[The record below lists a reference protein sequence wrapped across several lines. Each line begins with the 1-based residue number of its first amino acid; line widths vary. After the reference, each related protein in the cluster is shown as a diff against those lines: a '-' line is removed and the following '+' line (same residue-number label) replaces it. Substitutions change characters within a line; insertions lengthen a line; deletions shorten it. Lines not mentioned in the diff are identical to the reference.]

1 MGIAKR
7 AFETTGVVDAHS
19 DLKGAPMRP
28 ATCDV
33 RPATC
38 DVRPATLRPAYLG
51 VLLLL
56 LAMLA
61 CSFPIPTLPP
71 ELPGSETVAPGSP
84 RVQVVVATP
93 TPLPDFLIAEAT
105 AEDLLLVNLYA
116 RVNPGVVN
124 IDVAAGVGETAS
136 LFGSGS
142 GFLIDTEGH
151 IVTNHHVVRGADTIW
166 VTFSDGSLREAKVLG
181 TDPFSDLA
189 VLKVEDLPPSAVPLE
204 LGDSDTLQVG
214 QRVIAIGNPFGLQG
228 TMTVGVISAL
238 GRVLPTVTT
247 ATGGSFSNPEI
258 IQTDAAI
265 NPGNSGGPLL
275 DSAGRVVGVNTA
287 IRTTTGG
294 NMGVGFA
301 VPVNTVKRIVP
312 RLISE
317 GTYRYPYLGIT
328 ADNRFTLAQLARELD
343 LPVTQGVLVS
353 AVEPGGPADRA
364 GIRGGTRTV
373 RVLGTTVQVGGD
385 IIIAIDGHPIRDFNE
400 LIAYLVRETE
410 VGQVVTVTI
419 VRDGKQMDISV
430 RLGERPR

>member
-1 MGIAKR
+1 
-7 AFETTGVVDAHS
+7 
-19 DLKGAPMRP
+19 MRP
-28 ATCDV
+28 AT
-33 RPATC
+33 RTRLPW
-38 DVRPATLRPAYLG
+38 LG
-51 VLLLL
+51 VGLLL
-56 LAMLA
+56 LAALA
-61 CSFPIPTLPP
+61 CSFPLPTLPLETP
-71 ELPGSETVAPGSP
+71 RSETVAPGSP

>member
-1 MGIAKR
+1 MRCTATGRCDRVLERVPEI
-7 AFETTGVVDAHS
+7 ETALS
-19 DLKGAPMRP
+19 
-28 ATCDV
+28 
-33 RPATC
+33 
-38 DVRPATLRPAYLG
+38 
-51 VLLLL
+51 VLLL
-56 LAMLA
+56 AALA
-61 CSFPIPTLPP
+61 CTLPLPTLSPQ
-71 ELPGSETVAPGSP
+71 SETAAPVTTP
-84 RVQVVVATP
+84 VQIVVATP
-93 TPLPDFLIAEAT
+93 TPLPDSLVAEAT

-124 IDVAAGVGETAS
+124 IDVAAGTGDEAS
-136 LFGSGS
+136 IFGSGS

-151 IVTNHHVVRGADTIW
+151 IVTNNHVVEGADTIW

-189 VLKVEDLPPSAVPLE
+189 VLLVEDLPASAVPLE
-204 LGDSDTLQVG
+204 LGDSDSLQVG

-247 ATGGSFSNPEI
+247 AAGGQFSNPEI

-275 DSAGRVVGVNTA
+275 DSEGRVGGINTA

-312 RLISE
+312 RLIAE
-317 GTYRYPYLGIT
+317 GTYRYPYLGIVS
-328 ADNRFTLAQLARELD
+328 DNRFTVAQLASVLD
-343 LPVTQGVLVS
+343 LPVNYGVLVS
-353 AVEPGGPADRA
+353 SVEPGGPADQA
-364 GIRGGTRTV
+364 GLRGGTREI
-373 RVLGTTVQVGGD
+373 RALGTTIRVGGD
-385 IIIAIDGHPIRDFNE
+385 IIIAIDGHRVEDFNA

-419 VRDGKQMDISV
+419 LRDKQQMDIPV

>member
-1 MGIAKR
+1 
-7 AFETTGVVDAHS
+7 
-19 DLKGAPMRP
+19 MRP
-28 ATCDV
+28 AP
-33 RPATC
+33 RA
-38 DVRPATLRPAYLG
+38 LRLWLG
-51 VLLLL
+51 VGLLL
-56 LAMLA
+56 LAALA
-61 CSFPIPTLPP
+61 CSLPLPTLPP
-71 ELPGSETVAPGSP
+71 ESATTAPASAP
-84 RVQVVVATP
+84 VQVVIATP
-93 TPLPDFLIAEAT
+93 TPLPDSLVAEAT

-136 LFGSGS
+136 IFGSGS
-142 GFLIDTEGH
+142 GFLIDAEGH
-151 IVTNHHVVRGADTIW
+151 IVTNNHVVEGADTIW
-166 VTFSDGSLREAKVLG
+166 VTFSDGSLREAEVLG

-189 VLKVEDLPPSAVPLE
+189 VLRVKDLPPSAVPLE

-228 TMTVGVISAL
+228 TMTVGVVSAL

-275 DSAGRVVGVNTA
+275 DSEGRVVGVNTA

-317 GTYRYPYLGIT
+317 GKYRYPYLGIVS
-328 ADNRFTLAQLARELD
+328 DNRFTVAQLASVLD
-343 LPVTQGVLVS
+343 LPVNYGVLIS
-353 AVEPGGPADRA
+353 SVEPGGPADRA
-364 GIRGGTRTV
+364 GLRGSTRDV
-373 RVLGTTVQVGGD
+373 RALGTTIRVGGD
-385 IIIAIDGHPIRDFNE
+385 IIIAIDGHRVEDFND

-410 VGQVVTVTI
+410 VGQEVTVTI
-419 VRDGKQMDISV
+419 LRDGQQMDIPV

>member
-1 MGIAKR
+1 MRPATCDVR
-7 AFETTGVVDAHS
+7 PATCDV
-19 DLKGAPMRP
+19 RP

>member
-1 MGIAKR
+1 MG
-7 AFETTGVVDAHS
+7 
-19 DLKGAPMRP
+19 
-28 ATCDV
+28 
-33 RPATC
+33 
-38 DVRPATLRPAYLG
+38 
-51 VLLLL
+51 LLL
-56 LAMLA
+56 LATLA
-61 CSFPIPTLPP
+61 CTFSLPTLPP
-71 ELPGSETVAPGSP
+71 SSVITAPATAP
-84 RVQVVVATP
+84 VLVVVATP
-93 TPLPDFLIAEAT
+93 TPLPDFLVTEAT
-105 AEDLLLVNLYA
+105 AEDFLLVNLYA

-124 IDVAAGVGETAS
+124 IDVAAGTGDEAS
-136 LFGSGS
+136 IFGSGS

-151 IVTNHHVVRGADTIW
+151 IVTNHHVVEGADTIW
-166 VTFSDGSLREAKVLG
+166 VTFSDGSLREAQVLG
-181 TDPFSDLA
+181 SDPFSDLA
-189 VLKVEDLPPSAVPLE
+189 VLQVEDLPPSAVPLE

-312 RLISE
+312 RLIAE

-328 ADNRFTLAQLARELD
+328 ADNRFTLAQLAHELN
-343 LPVTQGVLVS
+343 LPATRGVLVS
-353 AVEPGGPADRA
+353 AVEPGGPADQA
-364 GIRGGTRTV
+364 GIRGGSRSV
-373 RVLGTTVQVGGD
+373 RVLGTTVRVGGD
-385 IIIAIDGHPIRDFNE
+385 IIIAIDGHPVEDFND

-419 VRDGKQMDISV
+419 LRDGRPMDIPV

>member
-1 MGIAKR
+1 
-7 AFETTGVVDAHS
+7 
-19 DLKGAPMRP
+19 MRP
-28 ATCDV
+28 ATCV
-33 RPATC
+33 RARHASPLI
-38 DVRPATLRPAYLG
+38 RSLRLWLGLG
-51 VLLLL
+51 VLLL
-56 LAMLA
+56 AALA
-61 CSFPIPTLPP
+61 CSFPLPTLPP
-71 ELPGSETVAPGSP
+71 GTPGSETVAPASP

-93 TPLPDFLIAEAT
+93 TPLPDSLVAEAT

-124 IDVAAGVGETAS
+124 IDVAAGAGDEAS
-136 LFGSGS
+136 VFGSGS

-151 IVTNHHVVRGADTIW
+151 IVTNNHVVEGADTIW
-166 VTFSDGSLREAKVLG
+166 VTFSDGSLREAEVLG

-189 VLKVEDLPPSAVPLE
+189 VLLVRDLPPGAVPLE

-275 DSAGRVVGVNTA
+275 DSAGRVIGVNTA

-317 GTYRYPYLGIT
+317 GTYHYPYLGIT
-328 ADNRFTLAQLARELD
+328 ADNRFTLAQLAHELD

-364 GIRGGTRTV
+364 GIRGGTRSE
-373 RVLGTTVQVGGD
+373 RVLGTTVVVGGD
-385 IIIAIDGHPIRDFNE
+385 IIIAIDGHPIENFNE

-410 VGQVVTVTI
+410 VGQVVTVTL

>member
-1 MGIAKR
+1 MCPATCDMR
-7 AFETTGVVDAHS
+7 HTTCD
-19 DLKGAPMRP
+19 MRP
-28 ATCDV
+28 AT
-33 RPATC
+33 RTRLPW
-38 DVRPATLRPAYLG
+38 LG
-51 VLLLL
+51 VGLLL
-56 LAMLA
+56 LAALA
-61 CSFPIPTLPP
+61 CSFPLPTLPLETP
-71 ELPGSETVAPGSP
+71 RSETVAPGSP

>member
-1 MGIAKR
+1 
-7 AFETTGVVDAHS
+7 
-19 DLKGAPMRP
+19 
-28 ATCDV
+28 
-33 RPATC
+33 
-38 DVRPATLRPAYLG
+38 
-51 VLLLL
+51 
-56 LAMLA
+56 
-61 CSFPIPTLPP
+61 
-71 ELPGSETVAPGSP
+71 
-84 RVQVVVATP
+84 VQVVVATP
-93 TPLPDFLIAEAT
+93 TPLPDSLVAEAT

-124 IDVAAGVGETAS
+124 IDVAAGAGDEANV
-136 LFGSGS
+136 FGSGS
-142 GFLIDTEGH
+142 GFLIDTGGH
-151 IVTNHHVVRGADTIW
+151 IVTNNHVVEGADTIW
-166 VTFSDGSLREAKVLG
+166 VTFSDGSLREAEVLG

-189 VLKVEDLPPSAVPLE
+189 VLKVEDLPPGAVPLE
-204 LGDSDTLQVG
+204 LGDSDSLQVG

-312 RLISE
+312 HLISE
-317 GTYRYPYLGIT
+317 GTYHYPYLGIT
-328 ADNRFTLAQLARELD
+328 ADNRFTLAQLAHELD
-343 LPVTQGVLVS
+343 LPVTHGVLVS

-364 GIRGGTRTV
+364 GIRGGTRTA

-385 IIIAIDGHPIRDFNE
+385 IIIAIDGHPIQDFND

-419 VRDGKQMDISV
+419 VRDGKEMDVSV

>member
-1 MGIAKR
+1 
-7 AFETTGVVDAHS
+7 
-19 DLKGAPMRP
+19 
-28 ATCDV
+28 
-33 RPATC
+33 
-38 DVRPATLRPAYLG
+38 VRPATLRPAYLG